1 MDKRFTDD
9 CGDYTTSATV
19 VANIRYGVG
28 AIAFQPPKKT
38 WQRFSG
44 LVLVVFLLMWIVG
57 VVAVG
62 SIWLDSAPRESSLDT
77 QEIDRLAQ

>member
-1 MDKRFTDD
+1 MDKQFTDD
-9 CGDYTTSATV
+9 CGDYTISASAA
-19 VANIRYGVG
+19 ANIRYGVG
-28 AIAFQPPKKT
+28 AIDFRPPKRAS
-38 WQRFSG
+38 QQSYG
-44 LVLVVFLLMWIVG
+44 LVLVVFLLMGLAG